1 MTFKAIEFD
10 TASEAIQ
17 YTSAGGGEA
26 ILLDGKN
33 MVVAGSEAQ
42 RLAEA
47 GVYFAYFV
55 EKQVPD
61 GPGRIMTIPVN

>member
-10 TASEAIQ
+10 TAGEAIQ
-17 YTSAGGGEA
+17 YSNAGGGEA

-33 MVVAGSEAQ
+33 TVVADSEAR

-47 GVYFAYFV
+47 GVYFAYFI
-55 EKQVPD
+55 ERLVPD